1 MSRYMI
7 AAYTQNLGITLFE
20 LSIIFSKRGR
30 LISSTTCKIQNM
42 KGQDYILLAFEL
54 AQSDIA
60 ITN

>member
-20 LSIIFSKRGR
+20 LRIIFSKRGR